1 MPIPPR
7 TAYKPGMYLPHALTY
22 TGLVAAVV
30 LLVASQKRGLSIVA
44 VLAAALEVL
53 SLLGILQ
60 FRVVGLS
67 LALVLGLALAV
78 PALII
83 WFGSTTKSA
92 ITAAALT
99 AFVGIL
105 QVVAYA
111 VPRV

>member
-1 MPIPPR
+1 
-7 TAYKPGMYLPHALTY
+7 MYLPHALTY

-30 LLVASQKRGLSIVA
+30 LLVASPKRALAIVA

-53 SLLGILQ
+53 ALLGLLWLK
-60 FRVVGLS
+60 VAGVPLS
-67 LALVLGLALAV
+67 LVLGLALAV
-78 PALII
+78 PALVI
-83 WFGSTTKSA
+83 WFGSTTKAA